1 MKFKHHLVYD
11 NSKEIEYMLD
21 GGDYELSRLVVDTA
35 LENIKTRKKVIPIVS
50 IYAQEEEM
58 FWDLTLDREDIEET
72 LNKNLSIMEKFED
85 YERCQEIVNGIKFI
99 QNKKSNGNKC
109 HTIESHQTIEVIYFL
124 NGRKKKLE
132 IVSLRLRLS

>member
-1 MKFKHHLVYD
+1 MKFKHHLIYD

-21 GGDYELSRLVVDTA
+21 GGDYELSRLVVDIA

-50 IYAQEEEM
+50 IYSQDEDM

-72 LNKNLSIMEKFED
+72 LSKNLKIMEKYED

-99 QNKKSNGNKC
+99 QSKKSNGNK
-109 HTIESHQTIEVIYFL
+109 TKSK
-124 NGRKKKLE
+124 R
-132 IVSLRLRLS
+132 